1 MFFAPSKMIRGD
13 NVKLAIRVFQ
23 PGVALC
29 LMLLCS
35 CVTSDSIRPTLPP
48 ETPIN
53 SGAGRGDAPLL
64 TVRMGSGQE
73 LSLGVDTGAPYTLLD
88 KSLEPTLGQRLGR
101 MTTHFPG
108 GKAVGGLYRAPQ
120 LWLGNVRLLTGRW
133 VATTD
138 MSSVGYPGPLQG
150 ILGMDCLRHY
160 CIQLDFM
167 AGRWRFLD
175 PENLAPDDLGQ
186 PFLLTRPGGC
196 FAARENLVGVKGQGS
211 LIDTGCNFDG
221 LLTPQLFRKW
231 TNHWESPSCELSGC
245 AVFPNGQFGG
255 ATYTNL
261 DLHIYPG
268 NVVGLRFL
276 ARNLVTLNFPKQTM
290 YLKQRSVGPLAEDTR
305 FFEKF
310 HTNDLRRH

>member
-1 MFFAPSKMIRGD
+1 MFFAPSKMTRGD
-13 NVKLAIRVFQ
+13 NAKLAIRVFQ
-23 PGVALC
+23 PGVACC

-53 SGAGRGDAPLL
+53 SGAGRGDVLLL

-101 MTTHFPG
+101 STTRFPG
-108 GKAVGGLYRAPQ
+108 RKAVGGLYRAPQ

-138 MSSVGYPGPLQG
+138 MSNVGYPGPLQG

-175 PENLAPDDLGQ
+175 PENLNPEDLGQ
-186 PFLLTRPGGC
+186 PFPLTRPGDC

-231 TNHWESPSCELSGC
+231 TNHWESPVCELSGC

-261 DLHIYPG
+261 DLHVYPG

-290 YLKQRSVGPLAEDTR
+290 YLKQRSVGPLPEDTQL
-305 FFEKF
+305 FEKF